1 MDDILS
7 VIRDS
12 LAHSPPTTDPILD
25 LKPEPQPVQI
35 FVEEEQRWDDD
46 DEVGDVEQALDPNE
60 ILFDDTGEGAG
71 VEGDLDVEDD

>member
-7 VIRDS
+7 VVRDS
-12 LAHSPPTTDPILD
+12 LACSRPIADPIPD
-25 LKPEPQPVQI
+25 PKPEPQPVQI

-46 DEVGDVEQALDPNE
+46 DEVGDVGQALDPNE